1 MKNNRNF
8 IGVSIEERK
17 KIWLTENLWREN
29 WFYTFHASSANIS
42 EEEAIESLPLLLDAV
57 DLKKTSPSGE
67 RGKEQKVIN
76 FIKIIFLIED

>member
-1 MKNNRNF
+1 MKNNGNF

-42 EEEAIESLPLLLDAV
+42 GEGAIESLPLTFRYYW
-57 DLKKTSPSGE
+57 LKENSSLGRKN
-67 RGKEQKVIN
+67 KKDYQ
-76 FIKIIFLIED
+76 LY

>member
-1 MKNNRNF
+1 M
-8 IGVSIEERK
+8 IEERK
-17 KIWLTENLWREN
+17 KIRLTENLWREN
-29 WFYTFHASSANIS
+29 WFYTFHVSSANIS

-57 DLKKTSPSGE
+57 DLKKTSPFGE